1 MRGNTDTTGNKV
13 EEDKG
18 RRRWHA
24 RDEGLGV
31 EEGWMDKV
39 RKEQKEQKRKNTS
52 ASWDSK

>member
-1 MRGNTDTTGNKV
+1 M